1 MMVNQK
7 PKKEITELKR
17 VEEALKECEATFRA
31 LTETAACA
39 IYICQGDKPCY
50 VNPAATAISGYS
62 REELLA
68 MTFWDTVHPD
78 FQEIVRDRGL
88 ARQQG
93 IPAPSRYEVKFITKS
108 GEERWA
114 EINATFIEFKGRPA
128 KLGMTF
134 DITERKRVESA
145 LLRAK
150 VAEAAKQELEKE
162 VIERKHAEEAARKSE
177 ERYRALVE
185 QASDGIFI
193 SDLQGNYLD
202 MNTSGCSMFGYSREE
217 ILRMCI
223 SDMVFSEDH
232 LAMYQALEDLRLGK
246 STVTEWRL
254 KRKDGT
260 TIPIE
265 VSAKML
271 PGGYLQGIA
280 RDATER
286 KRAEKQLLHNAVHD
300 ALTDLPN
307 RTLFMERLRRAVE
320 HSKRHKN
327 YLFAVLFLDLDRFKL
342 INDSLGHLLGDQLL
356 IAIAC
361 RLKACLRATDIAARL
376 GGDEFTILLEGIK
389 DISDAIHVADRIQQE
404 LAMPFDLAGQEVF
417 TTASIGITLS
427 ATGYDRPEDLLR
439 DADIAVYRAKALG
452 KARYEIFN
460 TSMHAIAVARLQLET
475 DLRRAVERQE
485 FEIHYQPIVAL
496 DTGLLTGFEALVRW
510 QHPIRGLI
518 HPTDFISVAVET
530 GLSVPIDQWVF
541 AQACRQIQQWQKQF
555 PDCPPLTISVNV
567 CSRQFAHPELIN
579 HIDQILQETNIDA
592 HCFKL
597 EITESIIM
605 ENSESATVT
614 LSQLRDL
621 GIQLSIDDFG
631 TGYSSLGR
639 LHHFPINMLKI
650 DRSFVSRM
658 GFNSGNLEIVETIL
672 TLAQKLGV
680 DVTAEGVETAE
691 QLAQLRELKC
701 EYGQGYFFSQPLDT
715 KATEALILAKPKW

>member
-1 MMVNQK
+1 M
-7 PKKEITELKR
+7 
-17 VEEALKECEATFRA
+17 
-31 LTETAACA
+31 
-39 IYICQGDKPCY
+39 
-50 VNPAATAISGYS
+50 NPAATVISGYTQA
-62 REELLA
+62 ELLK
-68 MTFWDTVHPD
+68 MNFWDTVHPD
-78 FQEIVRDRGL
+78 FQEIVRERGL
-88 ARQQG
+88 TRQQG

-128 KLGMTF
+128 KLGITF
-134 DITERKRVESA
+134 DITERKRVESV
-145 LLRAK
+145 LVRAK

-162 VIERKHAEEAARKSE
+162 VIERKQAEAAARKSE

-185 QASDGIFI
+185 QASDGIFL

-202 MNTSGCSMFGYSREE
+202 INTSGCSMFGYSREE
-217 ILRMCI
+217 LLRMRI
-223 SDMVFSEDH
+223 SDIVLSVDH
-232 LAMYQALEDLRLGK
+232 LAVYQVLEELQLGK
-246 STVTEWRL
+246 SMVTEWRI

-260 TIPIE
+260 TITVE

-286 KRAEKQLLHNAVHD
+286 KRAEQQLLHNALHD

-307 RTLFMERLRRAVE
+307 RTLFMERLRCAVE

-342 INDSLGHLLGDQLL
+342 INDSLGHLFGDQLL
-356 IAIAC
+356 IAIAA
-361 RLKACLRATDIAARL
+361 RLKTCLRATDIAARL

-404 LAMPFDLAGQEVF
+404 LTMPFDIGGQEVF

-427 ATGYDRPEDLLR
+427 STDYDLPEDLLR
-439 DADIAVYRAKALG
+439 NADIAVYRAKALG

-485 FEIHYQPIVAL
+485 FQIHYQPIVSL
-496 DTGLLTGFEALVRW
+496 DTGLLRGFEALVRW
-510 QHPIRGLI
+510 HHPTRGLVY
-518 HPTDFISVAVET
+518 PTDFISVAVET
-530 GLSVPIDQWVF
+530 GLSIPIDQWVF
-541 AQACRQIQQWQKQF
+541 AQACRQIKQWQKQF

-567 CSRQFAHPELIN
+567 CSRQFAHPEFIN
-579 HIDQILQETNIDA
+579 HIDQIIQETNIDA
-592 HCFKL
+592 HCLNL
-597 EITESIIM
+597 ELTESIIM
-605 ENSESATVT
+605 ENSDSATVT
-614 LSQLRDL
+614 SQLRAL

-639 LHHFPINMLKI
+639 LHHFPINTLKI

-658 GFNSGNLEIVETIL
+658 GLDSGNLEIVETIL

-691 QLAQLRELKC
+691 QLAQLRNLKC

-715 KATEALILAKPKW
+715 KATEALIMAKPKW